1 MNQDP
6 TTASTPTFRLGIAM
20 AGAISAG
27 AYTAGVIDYL
37 LEALDRWEQ
46 AKATNRSLSPDDP
59 AYDHSIPMHDVV
71 IEVLGGASAG
81 AMTAAIMTMALSKG
95 ISPIRMLPQ
104 GEELTG
110 NLLYDAWVGLN
121 DTPDQLTLQQMFGTD
136 DIQDGKPL
144 RSILNSLPVR
154 RIGERAM
161 EAAQPGA
168 AWPAYVS
175 PDLQVMLT
183 LSNLR
188 GIPIS
193 IAFRPSDPGDVEHI
207 QAALGNAQT
216 VEEINRVFTEHPGA
230 YHTMHVHKTTAHFGV
245 VPPGET
251 PTAPVPDSVMPID
264 LTKPEDRRKLVD
276 YAIASGAF
284 PIALS
289 PVDFASEGSSHASDH
304 QAAYAPPRSY
314 FLAQLR
320 RMFPQEANHLLSQ
333 VEEAYHYTAVDGGTL
348 NNEPFG
354 EVIDLLRQ
362 KGGHQDNYALLV
374 IDPFP
379 STQKL
384 EDYDFP
390 DSIAG
395 VAGQLIAALR
405 QQAMVKEQE
414 IRQGFEDDY
423 TVAMIMPSRQE
434 MVEGTPRPAA
444 HPIACGSLEGFGG
457 FFHRPF
463 REHDFFLGRKNCQ
476 SFLRQHFTA
485 SHHQLERAG
494 VLRAYLGAK
503 PIQARR
509 VAASAIDREGELYRR
524 FAVEKP
530 QGSTA
535 PKARGAGSTER
546 TKEDRFPIIPDL
558 SIDKHIGARAIR
570 MEAEDAIP
578 SYDTVRIERRQ
589 LWAYEP
595 SLQRRISGILDHYLQ
610 WPIPGL
616 GMTLRT
622 LSVISLVLWLGMLLL
637 LPIPDMP
644 FPLVGGVSLL
654 MSLLATPLLVV
665 WIVRPI
671 LIRIV
676 SRQVFK
682 LIENQLKKHGLV
694 AP

>member
-1 MNQDP
+1 
-6 TTASTPTFRLGIAM
+6 M
-20 AGAISAG
+20 AGAVSAG

-37 LEALDRWEQ
+37 LEALDLWEQ
-46 AKATNRSLSPDDP
+46 AKAKNRALSPEDP

-95 ISPIRMLPQ
+95 ISPIRILPQ
-104 GEELTG
+104 GDEPTG

-121 DTPDQLTLQQMFGTD
+121 DNDEQLTLQQMFGTD
-136 DIQDGKPL
+136 DLKDGQPL

-161 EAAQPGA
+161 QAAEPGDT
-168 AWPAYVS
+168 WPAYVS
-175 PDLQVMLT
+175 RNLQVMLT

-193 IAFRPSDPGDVEHI
+193 MAFEPSHPRNLEQL
-207 QAALGNAQT
+207 QATLAQAQT
-216 VEEINRVFTEHPGA
+216 VDEINQGFAEHPGA
-230 YHTMHVHKTTAHFGV
+230 YHTMHVHKTTAHFSIQ
-245 VPPGET
+245 PPDQQKKTET
-251 PTAPVPDSVMPID
+251 PAYVMPID
-264 LTKPEDRRKLVD
+264 LTDPNDRRKMVD
-276 YAIASGAF
+276 HAIASGAF

-289 PVDFASEGSSHASDH
+289 PVDFASQGSSSSAA
-304 QAAYAPPRSY
+304 QQPAYAPPRSY

-320 RMFPQEANHLLSQ
+320 RMFPHPANRLLSQ
-333 VEEAYHYTAVDGGTL
+333 VEQSYHYTAVDGGTL

-354 EVIDLLRQ
+354 EVMDLLRQ

-379 STQKL
+379 STQKI
-384 EDYDFP
+384 EAYDFP
-390 DSIAG
+390 DSMAG
-395 VAGQLIAALR
+395 VASQLIGALR

-434 MVEGTPRPAA
+434 LVDGNPRPAA
-444 HPIACGSLEGFGG
+444 YPIACGSLEGFGG

-485 SHHQLERAG
+485 SHHQLQRAG
-494 VLRAYLGAK
+494 VLSAYLGAK
-503 PIQARR
+503 PTRARSM
-509 VAASAIDREGELYRR
+509 AASEIDRGGELYRR

-530 QGSTA
+530 QGASA
-535 PKARGAGSTER
+535 VKARGGVSAENATE
-546 TKEDRFPIIPDL
+546 ERFPIIPDL
-558 SIDKHIGARAIR
+558 SIDPKVGARAIR

-578 SYDTVRIERRQ
+578 SYEAVRIDKQ
-589 LWAYEP
+589 KLWSYAP
-595 SLQRRISGILDHYLQ
+595 DLTQRIRGILDHYLR

-622 LSVISLVLWLGMLLL
+622 LSVISLVIWLMMWLLL
-637 LPIPDMP
+637 LGLEMP
-644 FPLVGGVSLL
+644 SLLVGIVSLL

-671 LIRIV
+671 LIRLV
-676 SRQVFK
+676 ARQVFK
-682 LIENQLKKHGLV
+682 LIEKQLKKHGLL